1 MGGVVNG
8 SVHGSGTLN
17 DLRGGGNIQITKLQ
31 LWGEPFRL
39 LRADMSLNGSET
51 RFSNILLTHNGSQM
65 TGSAAYNFA
74 STAFQFDVKGTN
86 IELADFRRFIS
97 ARFTITANAA
107 FHPTGHRNT
116 STLTLHG

>member
-17 DLRGGGNIQITKLQ
+17 DLRGGGNIQITQLQ

-65 TGSAAYNFA
+65 TGSAAYNF
-74 STAFQFDVKGTN
+74 SSPAFHFDVKGTH
-86 IELADFRRFIS
+86 IAPAAFRRFIS
-97 ARFTITANAA
+97 ARVT
-107 FHPTGHRNT
+107 HTGQAGMQ
-116 STLTLHG
+116 STGSGPPPRP